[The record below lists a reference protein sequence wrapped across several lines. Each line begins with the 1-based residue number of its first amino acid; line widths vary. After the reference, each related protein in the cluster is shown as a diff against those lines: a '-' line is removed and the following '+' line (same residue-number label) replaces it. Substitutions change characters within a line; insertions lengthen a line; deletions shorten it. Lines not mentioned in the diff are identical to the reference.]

1 MTSIHTVAGRLGGD
15 PELKYSTS
23 GTAVCTFSLAVDTG
37 WGERQRTTWYRV
49 TAFGKTAENANQL
62 LKQGSWVLVHGESY
76 NEDWT
81 GKDGKTRTTAK
92 IDIKDFTLPPRKSIN
107 NNPSGASNQDDEP
120 PF

>member
-15 PELKYSTS
+15 PEFKYTTG
-23 GTAVCTFSLAVDTG
+23 GTAICTFSLAVNTG

-49 TAFGKTAENANQL
+49 TTFGKTAENANNL
-62 LKQGSWVLVHGESY
+62 LKKGTWVMVHGESY

-81 GKDGKTRTTAK
+81 GSDGKTRTTAK
-92 IDIKDFTLPPRKSIN
+92 IDIKDFTLPPRETS
-107 NNPSGASNQDDEP
+107 NPVASNQQQDDEP

>member
-1 MTSIHTVAGRLGGD
+1 MTSIHTLAGRLGGD

-23 GTAVCTFSLAVDTG
+23 GTAVCTFSLAVNTG

-62 LKQGSWVLVHGESY
+62 LKKGSWVMVHGESY
-76 NEDWT
+76 TEDWT

-92 IDIKDFTLPPRKSIN
+92 IDIKDFTLPPRETSN
-107 NNPSGASNQDDEP
+107 SNPGASTIDDEP